1 MVVELLI
8 QGSAST
14 MKILRIAGF
23 YVLLTLTQYAKRDW
37 VRGWLAERLRWL
49 GIHIPVRPALAS
61 AFLGFAVI
69 TGPKSVYNK
78 ALG

>member
-37 VRGWLAERLRWL
+37 VRGWLAERLVVFFLNER
-49 GIHIPVRPALAS
+49 S
-61 AFLGFAVI
+61 AVSRDMTKRIVTRSAQ
-69 TGPKSVYNK
+69 
-78 ALG
+78 

>member
-23 YVLLTLTQYAKRDW
+23 YVLMTLTQYAKRDW
-37 VRGWLAERLRWL
+37 VRGWLAERLAVEWKTVTRAVAEL
-49 GIHIPVRPALAS
+49 PAGRNPAPMPLQAS
-61 AFLGFAVI
+61 
-69 TGPKSVYNK
+69 
-78 ALG
+78 